1 MRGPAAHR
9 SKYKRDLSHIKI
21 PLDSVRCAR
30 VVTYLSTVGLKRS
43 PGLAVRV
50 LFILQPLADLRQE
63 DPLNLNI
70 LLSGGKETNKDSPS
84 NGE

>member
-1 MRGPAAHR
+1 MLRGPAVHR

-30 VVTYLSTVGLKRS
+30 VVTYLSTVGLKRF

-50 LFILQPLADLRQE
+50 FYYIF
-63 DPLNLNI
+63 
-70 LLSGGKETNKDSPS
+70 
-84 NGE
+84 